1 METSGGHGRVTSL
14 HKAMS
19 YCHLIINRS
28 WEIVNSR
35 EYGDSDAATNFVE
48 SLSADQNNIY

>member
-14 HKAMS
+14 YKAMS

-28 WEIVNSR
+28 GEIVNSR